1 MNRMCVKKC
10 ALLLTVILLVS
21 CLSACSISDYL
32 PLFDTP
38 ATVNPYLEVVP
49 DELTYSEGYEPVTS
63 AYAYSMLPLE
73 GEKQL
78 YSQLLDIC
86 YDIAP
91 GKNADDGR
99 YAMPQV
105 ELKGY
110 PLTEAQ
116 VRTVAKALT
125 DDHPEIFWLTGTI
138 GYYSDNEATVVQMY
152 SGYSP
157 EEVDA
162 RVSALRA
169 AANEFY
175 ATVPDGLSAFERQ
188 VTVHDFLI
196 DNVTYD
202 RNVDMVDLDKNDPD
216 VFSVYGAMVNH
227 VAVCEGYARAFQ
239 MLLNGLGVECVG
251 LMGQSQDQMHMWNAV
266 KEDDLWYQTD
276 VTWDDQEQPY
286 ARHIYCNVSE
296 DFMLQD
302 HTLSPLFTELSD
314 NEINGDDGDYNASVM
329 NIFVPQ
335 CTDSRHSYYAQK
347 APRLSDFEAEE
358 LKSHL
363 LTAAMEKEEYFVFY
377 IDEGLDFDDTVSQL
391 FADYPQYFFGYL
403 RDVDYS
409 LPDYSID
416 SSNASYFT
424 DDKSRIVAVELH
436 YY

>member
-10 ALLLTVILLVS
+10 ALLLTAVLLAVV
-21 CLSACSISDYL
+21 LSACDFLKAL
-32 PLFDTP
+32 PAYFTP
-38 ATVNPYLEVVP
+38 ETVTPYLEVVP
-49 DELTYSEGYEPVTS
+49 DEVTYSEGYEPVTS
-63 AYAYSMLPLE
+63 AYSFDMLPLE

-78 YSQLLDIC
+78 YTKLLDVC
-86 YDIAP
+86 YDLSP
-91 GKNADDGR
+91 EKEDDGT

-105 ELKGY
+105 KIEGY
-110 PLTEAQ
+110 SLTDSQA
-116 VRTVAKALT
+116 RTAIKALT
-125 DDHPEIFWLTGTI
+125 DDHPEVFWLSRLTM
-138 GYYSDNEATVVQMY
+138 GYYTDGESTLIQLY
-152 SGYSP
+152 SIYSP

-175 ATVPDGLSAFERQ
+175 ATVPDRLSAFERQ
-188 VTVHDFLI
+188 VRVHDFLI
-196 DNVTYD
+196 DNVEYD
-202 RNVDMVDLDKNDPD
+202 SNADDPNNISPD
-216 VFSVYGAMVNH
+216 GFSVYGAMVNH

-239 MLLNGLGVECVG
+239 MLMNGLGVECVG
-251 LMGQSQDQMHMWNAV
+251 LMGQSQGENHMWNAV
-266 KEDDLWYQTD
+266 KQDGLWYQTD

-314 NEINGDDGDYNASVM
+314 RDINGDGGIFDASVM

-335 CTDSRHSYYAQK
+335 CTDDRHSYYAQK

-363 LTAAMEKEEYFVFY
+363 LTAALSKEEYFVFY
-377 IDEGLDFDDTVSQL
+377 IDEGLDFDDAVSQL
-391 FADYPQYFFGYL
+391 FAEYPQYFFGYL

-409 LPDYSID
+409 LLDYSID

>member
-10 ALLLTVILLVS
+10 ALLLTALLLAVV
-21 CLSACSISDYL
+21 LSACDYL
-32 PLFDTP
+32 KALPAYFTP
-38 ATVNPYLEVVP
+38 ETVTPYLEVVP
-49 DELTYSEGYEPVTS
+49 DEATYSEGYEPVTS
-63 AYAYSMLPLE
+63 AYSFDMLPLE
-73 GEKQL
+73 GEKLL
-78 YSQLLDIC
+78 YTKLLDVC
-86 YDIAP
+86 YDLSP
-91 GKNADDGR
+91 EKENNGT

-162 RVSALRA
+162 RVSALRTA
-169 AANEFY
+169 VNEFY

-202 RNVDMVDLDKNDPD
+202 SNADDPNNISPD
-216 VFSVYGAMVNH
+216 GFSVYGAMVNH

-251 LMGQSQDQMHMWNAV
+251 LMGQSQGENHMWNAV

-276 VTWDDQEQPY
+276 VTWDDQEQSY
-286 ARHIYCNVSE
+286 ARHIYCNVSD

-314 NEINGDDGDYNASVM
+314 RDINGDGGIFDASLM
-329 NIFVPQ
+329 NIYVPQ
-335 CTDSRHSYYAQK
+335 CTDDRHSYYAQK

-391 FADYPQYFFGYL
+391 FAEYPQYFFGYL

>member
-1 MNRMCVKKC
+1 MKKLSVKKC
-10 ALLLTVILLVS
+10 VLLLTAAFLAVV
-21 CLSACSISDYL
+21 LSACDFLKAL
-32 PLFDTP
+32 PAYFTP
-38 ATVNPYLEVVP
+38 ETVTPYLEVVP
-49 DELTYSEGYEPVTS
+49 DDLTYSEGYEPVTS
-63 AYAYSMLPLE
+63 AYSFDMLPLE

-78 YSQLLDIC
+78 YSQLLDVC

-91 GKNADDGR
+91 GKDADDGR

-105 ELKGY
+105 KIEGY

-162 RVSALRA
+162 RVSALRT

-175 ATVPDGLSAFERQ
+175 ATVPDELSAFERQ
-188 VTVHDFLI
+188 VRVHDFLI

-202 RNVDMVDLDKNDPD
+202 SNVDMVDLDKNDPD
-216 VFSVYGAMVNH
+216 VFTVYGAMVNH

-266 KEDDLWYQTD
+266 KQDDLWFQTD

-296 DFMLQD
+296 GFMLQD

-335 CTDSRHSYYAQK
+335 CTDDRHSYYAQK

-363 LTAAMEKEEYFVFY
+363 LTAALSKEEYFVFY
-377 IDEGLDFDDTVSQL
+377 IDEGLDFDDAVSQL

-403 RDVDYS
+403 NAVNNT

-416 SSNASYFT
+416 SSNASYYMHE
-424 DDKSRIVAVELH
+424 KSRIVAVALH